1 MLFGNYYFDKTKKK
15 LPLNFLLS
23 IIAVIFYYKQLM
35 IMKKTTTSKMKK
47 SATARRTKTTYV
59 PVSNNVYF
67 DGSSYRVRASV
78 NGSKISKNFSNKRTA
93 ITFRN
98 QLLAA

>member
-1 MLFGNYYFDKTKKK
+1 
-15 LPLNFLLS
+15 
-23 IIAVIFYYKQLM
+23 M
-35 IMKKTTTSKMKK
+35 IMKKTTTRSKKT
-47 SATARRTKTTYV
+47 AARRTKTTYV

-98 QLLAA
+98 QLLKTA

>member
-1 MLFGNYYFDKTKKK
+1 
-15 LPLNFLLS
+15 
-23 IIAVIFYYKQLM
+23 
-35 IMKKTTTSKMKK
+35 MKKTTTTSKMKK
-47 SATARRTKTTYV
+47 SASARRTKTTYV
-59 PVSNNVYF
+59 AVTNNVYF

-78 NGSKISKNFSNKRTA
+78 NGSKVSKNFSNKRTA

>member
-1 MLFGNYYFDKTKKK
+1 
-15 LPLNFLLS
+15 
-23 IIAVIFYYKQLM
+23 M
-35 IMKKTTTSKMKK
+35 IMKTTTTSKMKK

-78 NGSKISKNFSNKRTA
+78 NGNKISKNFSNKRTA

>member
-1 MLFGNYYFDKTKKK
+1 MKT
-15 LPLNFLLS
+15 
-23 IIAVIFYYKQLM
+23 
-35 IMKKTTTSKMKK
+35 TTTSKMKK
-47 SATARRTKTTYV
+47 SAARRTKTTYV

>member
-1 MLFGNYYFDKTKKK
+1 
-15 LPLNFLLS
+15 
-23 IIAVIFYYKQLM
+23 M
-35 IMKKTTTSKMKK
+35 IMKKTTSKMKK
-47 SATARRTKTTYV
+47 SAARRTKTTYV

>member
-1 MLFGNYYFDKTKKK
+1 
-15 LPLNFLLS
+15 
-23 IIAVIFYYKQLM
+23 
-35 IMKKTTTSKMKK
+35 MKKTTTSKMKK
-47 SATARRTKTTYV
+47 SASRRTKTTYV

-78 NGSKISKNFSNKRTA
+78 NGNKVSKNFSNKRTA

-98 QLLAA
+98 QLLKTAA

>member
-1 MLFGNYYFDKTKKK
+1 M
-15 LPLNFLLS
+15 
-23 IIAVIFYYKQLM
+23 
-35 IMKKTTTSKMKK
+35 KTTKTTRS
-47 SATARRTKTTYV
+47 TKTTYV

-67 DGSSYRVRASV
+67 DGNSYRVRVSV
-78 NGSKISKNFSNKRTA
+78 EGTKFSKNFSNKRTA

>member
-1 MLFGNYYFDKTKKK
+1 
-15 LPLNFLLS
+15 
-23 IIAVIFYYKQLM
+23 
-35 IMKKTTTSKMKK
+35 MKKTTTRSSKKT
-47 SATARRTKTTYV
+47 TARQTPKTTYV

-98 QLLAA
+98 QLLKTA